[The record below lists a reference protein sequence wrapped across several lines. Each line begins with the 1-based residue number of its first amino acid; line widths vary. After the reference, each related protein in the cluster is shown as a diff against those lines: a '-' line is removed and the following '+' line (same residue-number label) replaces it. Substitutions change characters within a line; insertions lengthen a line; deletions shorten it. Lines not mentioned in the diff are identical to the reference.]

1 MHMALVESAG
11 SIKAIT
17 VKRFDVLLRHHLP
30 QIFVTNAPR
39 WITCTRFFR
48 SKNGKV
54 NVCRFEDFSNGSCH
68 FLVALVKRTH
78 TANPVKN
85 ISIRI
90 LCHERYIQSSSP
102 FSTFVIADL
111 PRIGVALDV
120 VKQRSNLGRK
130 VALFHDKV
138 TTHIYNF
145 RYMFDR
151 DWTNLHTRATG
162 STCP

>member
-1 MHMALVESAG
+1 MAIMPVVSAR
-11 SIKAIT
+11 SIEAVTIQG
-17 VKRFDVLLRHHLP
+17 FDVLLRHHLP
-30 QIFVTNAPR
+30 QIFVANPTR
-39 WITCTRFFR
+39 WIPRTRFFR

-54 NVCRFEDFSNGSCH
+54 NVCCFEYFSNGSCH

-85 ISIRI
+85 IGFGI
-90 LCHERYIQSSSP
+90 LCHKRYIQSSSP
-102 FSTFVIADL
+102 FSTVVIVDL
-111 PRIGVALDV
+111 PRIGVALNV
-120 VKQRSNLGRK
+120 VKQRSNLARK

-145 RYMFDR
+145 RYVLDGDR
-151 DWTNLHTRATG
+151 AYLHTSATG

>member
-1 MHMALVESAG
+1 MPIVSVVSAG
-11 SIKAIT
+11 SIEAVTIQ
-17 VKRFDVLLRHHLP
+17 RLDVLLRHHLP
-30 QIFVTNAPR
+30 KIFIANAPCR
-39 WITCTRFFR
+39 ITGTPFFR
-48 SKNGKV
+48 TKNSKV
-54 NVCRFEDFSNGSCH
+54 NVCRFQYFSNGSCH
-68 FLVALVKRTH
+68 LLVALIKRTH
-78 TANPVKN
+78 TADPVEY

-90 LCHERYIQSSSP
+90 LCHERYIQSSGP

-111 PRIGVALDV
+111 PWIGVALDV

-138 TTHIYNF
+138 TTHIHNL

-151 DWTNLHTRATG
+151 DRAYLHTRATG